1 MNGNPDIIR
10 TDTENKTKQLIEESN
25 RCVACGLCLPHC
37 PTYRLLQSEADSPRG
52 RIALINGVV
61 TKRIPLNKTFIQH
74 IDRCLT
80 CRACESVCPNNVAY
94 GNLIDHAREIIK
106 ASETS
111 LQNGQRPRNQPPDF
125 FQTMLTRW
133 ITRPA
138 RLEQL
143 RGLIALLQNSGT
155 LPLLQRIGLSSQSAI
170 ARMLKQLP
178 SITFPVDKQHRP
190 RIFQRSWQ
198 AFYPAIGQ
206 EKGQVGLFLG
216 CIARITDA
224 QTLNAAL
231 YVLNHIGYSVHVPD
245 RQTCCGALHQ
255 HAGEPEKAELFM
267 QQNRQAFSGLEI
279 QAVITTA
286 SGCGVQLS
294 ATGESFPI
302 LDISKFLLQAV
313 DWNTIP
319 LKPLP
324 QTIAV
329 HDPCSLRHVLHGQ
342 DYPYQLL
349 AHIPDAQVVFLADN
363 DQCCGAAGTYC
374 IEQPALSDRLLD
386 AKMEALIQSSAKML
400 ATSNVGCAMHLA
412 GGLRGRHD
420 PVEVLHPVTLLARQM
435 GMR

>member
-1 MNGNPDIIR
+1 MNTNSEINHADLE
-10 TDTENKTKQLIEESN
+10 DKTKRLIEESN

-61 TKRIPLNKTFIQH
+61 TKRIPLNEKFIQH

-94 GNLIDHAREIIK
+94 GDLIDHAREIIQ
-106 ASETS
+106 ASEKS
-111 LQNGQRPRNQPPDF
+111 LQQGQHLRNQVPAL
-125 FQTMLTRW
+125 FQTVLARW

-138 RLEQL
+138 RLERL

-155 LPLLQRIGLSSQSAI
+155 LPLLRRISLSSQNTI

-178 SITFPVDKQHRP
+178 SIAFPVDQQHHP

-198 AFYPAIGQ
+198 AFYPAVGP

-216 CIARITDA
+216 CIARISDA
-224 QTLNAAL
+224 QTLNATI
-231 YVLNHIGYSVHVPD
+231 YVLNHIGYSVHVPAG
-245 RQTCCGALHQ
+245 QTCCGALHQ
-255 HAGEPEKAELFM
+255 HAGEPEKAESLM
-267 QQNRQAFSGLEI
+267 QQNRQAFSELGI

-294 ATGESFPI
+294 ALTESFPAI
-302 LDISKFLLQAV
+302 DISKFLTQAI
-313 DWNTIP
+313 DWNSIT

-324 QTIAV
+324 EKIAV

-349 AHIPDAQVVFLADN
+349 KHIPDAQVVFLADN
-363 DQCCGAAGTYC
+363 DQCCGAAGAYC

-386 AKMEALIQSSAKML
+386 AKMEAVNLSGAKML

-412 GGLRGRHD
+412 SGLRSRHN
-420 PVEVLHPVTLLARQM
+420 PVKVLHPVTLLARQM
-435 GMR
+435 GMQ